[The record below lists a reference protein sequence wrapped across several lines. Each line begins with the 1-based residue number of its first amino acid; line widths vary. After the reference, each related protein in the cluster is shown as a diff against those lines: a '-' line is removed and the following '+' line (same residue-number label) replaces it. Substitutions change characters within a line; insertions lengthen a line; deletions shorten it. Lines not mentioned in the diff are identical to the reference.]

1 MNDTPPPAAPARR
14 VVTRAPHKTVRVLN
28 LGGCLSAPVEC
39 ESSFERDFVYRA
51 ALCPTVVYIAHQPFA
66 LRAKGGRS
74 YTPDFLVR
82 HSDGTEV
89 VVEVKPASRVMS
101 YQTVFDDA
109 SAQLNDRGMR
119 FLVLTEAQLRRNKA
133 HRRAALILRYR
144 KTAPPRPSCDAVLRL
159 LREAAAGLRL
169 VDLVAGS
176 RQAQEVVLHLAATKA
191 VYLSPDLP
199 LDDDSIVTLNIDT
212 EQRNA
217 IRTESWFDAEGWG
230 TRAGVDSRPQ

>member
-51 ALCPTVVYIAHQPFA
+51 ALCPTVVHIAHQPFS
-66 LRAKGGRS
+66 LRSKGGRS

-82 HSDGTEV
+82 HSDGAEV
-89 VVEVKPASRVMS
+89 VVEVKPTSRVAG
-101 YQTVFDDA
+101 YRTVFDEA
-109 SAQLNDRGMR
+109 STQLNERGMG
-119 FLVLTEAQLRRNKA
+119 FLVLTEDQLRRNKA

-144 KTAPPRPSCDAVLRL
+144 KTAPSRPSCDAVLEL
-159 LREAAAGLRL
+159 LRQAGVGLRL
-169 VDLVAGS
+169 ADLVTGS
-176 RQAQEVVLHLAATKA
+176 RQEQEVVLHLAATKA

-199 LDDDSIVTLNIDT
+199 LDDDSIVTLNIDS

-217 IRTESWFDAEGWG
+217 IRTESWFDAEGWR
-230 TRAGVDSRPQ
+230 TRAGVDSCPE